1 MEGHFARHVRRCDL
15 QVPIQIDGPGDPHL
29 ALTENI
35 GIGGLF
41 VATSSPER
49 VGDRIT
55 LTFRLPNDRS
65 PILVDGEVRWVRT
78 WPLPQIRHGARG
90 MGIRFNG
97 LSLSTVATIQE
108 FVRRSGP
115 PGDR

>member
-1 MEGHFARHVRRCDL
+1 M
-15 QVPIQIDGPGDPHL
+15 
-29 ALTENI
+29 ALTENL
-35 GIGGLF
+35 GTGGLF

-65 PILVDGEVRWVRT
+65 PIFVDGEVRWVRT
-78 WPLPQIRHGARG
+78 RPLPQIRHGARG
-90 MGIRFNG
+90 MGIRFTS
-97 LSLSTVATIQE
+97 LSLSAAATIQE

-115 PGDR
+115 TGDR